1 MILAPATIGIIGGG
15 QLGRL
20 FTQAAQELGYQ
31 VCVLEPD
38 QHSPAG
44 SVADHHIIANYDDH
58 IALAELSQKCAVI
71 TTEFENISAPALELL
86 AKNSLVR
93 PQGSAVAIAQDRI
106 LEKSF
111 IQSCG
116 LRTAPYGAITTSSEI
131 ALAVK
136 NIEFPC
142 LLKTAR
148 FGYDGKGQMTVHNI
162 DEVRDGFAHFNH
174 TTCVLEQRID
184 LACEISVILGR
195 NSQGESRC
203 FPVAENTHSDGILH
217 KSIVPSRIDEALQKS
232 AQVAAIRIADKLD
245 YIGVLAVEF
254 FISTTGELL
263 VNEIAPRTHNSG
275 HYTLDACITSQFEQQ
290 VRMVCDLPFGDV
302 SLLTPVVMIN
312 LLGHYWGQ
320 QPEKTQPHWQAIHAS
335 SATKLH
341 LYAKKQARQGRKMG
355 HYCTLASSLDVA
367 EEEAEKV
374 FLAIVNND

>member
-15 QLGRL
+15 QLGRM
-20 FTQAAQELGYQ
+20 FTQAAQDLGYQ

-44 SVADHHIIANYDDH
+44 SIADQHILANYDDES
-58 IALAELSQKCAVI
+58 ALEQLSEQCAVI

-106 LEKSF
+106 LEKAF

-131 ALAVK
+131 APAIK
-136 NIEFPC
+136 EIEFPC

-148 FGYDGKGQMTVHNI
+148 FGYDGKGQITVHNM
-162 DEVRDGFAHFNH
+162 DEVREGFAHFNH
-174 TTCVLEQRID
+174 ATCVLEQRID

-195 NSQGESRC
+195 NSQGESHC
-203 FPVAENTHSDGILH
+203 FPVAENTHVDGILH
-217 KSIVPSRIDEALQKS
+217 TSIVPSQVDEALQKS
-232 AQVAAIRIADKLD
+232 AQAAAIRIADKLE

-254 FISTTGELL
+254 FISQQGELL

-302 SLLTPVVMIN
+302 DLLSPVVMVN
-312 LLGHYWGQ
+312 LLGDYWGKE
-320 QPEKTQPHWQAIHAS
+320 PEKTQPHWDVIHRSA
-335 SATKLH
+335 ATKLH
-341 LYAKKQARQGRKMG
+341 LYAKKQARKGRKMG
-355 HYCTLASSLDVA
+355 HYCTLAPQLDN
-367 EEEAEKV
+367 AEKEAHRI
-374 FLAIVNND
+374 FQSLINND